1 MLRRSLVVLIAAA
14 LSLPVAG
21 AAPGAT
27 ADPTARALPEVDQL
41 IADSLAAMKTLV
53 SGDNCTA
60 ADAADA
66 DIANGVGLPF
76 VLCDDGVP
84 PSGGGSAG
92 IPVPAKYAA
101 NAKGNDW
108 SGLPKPAGIE
118 ETAEADAEE
127 DLQPESDNRITLDV
141 DVTLPPSRRIVNE
154 FGLEV
159 PALGSPPG
167 GFPVI
172 VLMHGCCGGNKTSW
186 EAATIDAAR
195 EQWHH
200 SSAWWA
206 SQGYVVITYTARGFR
221 NSNDAGST
229 GTTQL
234 DSRRYEINDYQYL
247 VGLLADMDAESR
259 AAGEKPL
266 IRINPK
272 KVGAVGGSY
281 GGGFSWLAL
290 TDPTWK
296 SPALNVPTK
305 LAAVVPK
312 YGWTDLLE
320 SLVPSGQYRDTRIG
334 APGKTAVA
342 PSKVAAALS
351 RHPFGVEKFSIVAGL
366 YGTGNNP
373 SGNHTTFPQYLHEA
387 YARLQQGEP
396 YAGDETLEA
405 VADSF
410 LSDRSAYF
418 QNGYW
423 RRVKKGMRVPLFA
436 VGTWTDP
443 LFPTIETL
451 RFYNKLRSVAPR
463 YPVTTYFGDYQHFV
477 ANKAKE
483 WGDLCGDDHHV
494 CSIDDFSNADG
505 ILDLSKSP
513 TRVRV
518 GINTRINRF
527 LDHFLLGE
535 GKAPKRNVS
544 ATTTICAANATE
556 THKVDEPGPEYRAR
570 TWRNLAPSAKTFSWD
585 SGGTIASVA
594 VDGHAADSDPVVRDR
609 QDNKCFTTDQTD
621 PGPGVLQYESEP
633 LETETTL
640 LGLPVLK
647 LDLETTATEYWLSA
661 RLMDL
666 APDGSLTLV
675 SRGVCKANVVTD
687 PDADCRD
694 FAMSG
699 NAWIFDEGH
708 SLVVEV
714 SQSDTPF
721 LRKTNT
727 PTTMT
732 VAAAELRVPVAPL
745 ENRKDFRE

>member
-1 MLRRSLVVLIAAA
+1 MLRRTLIVLLTAA
-14 LSLPVAG
+14 LTIPIAG
-21 AAPGAT
+21 AGPGAT
-27 ADPTARALPEVDQL
+27 AVEPAHSLTEVDQL
-41 IADSLAAMKTLV
+41 IEDSVAAMKTLV

-60 ADAADA
+60 SDAADA
-66 DIANGVGLPF
+66 DVANGVALPL

-84 PSGGGSAG
+84 PAGGGSEG

-108 SGLPKPAGIE
+108 ARLPKPASVE
-118 ETAEADAEE
+118 ETNEADAEE

-141 DVTLPPSRRIVNE
+141 DVTLPPSRRVANA

-159 PALGSPPG
+159 PTVRPPRG

-172 VLMHGCCGGNKTSW
+172 VLMHGCCGGNKGSW
-186 EAATIDAAR
+186 EASTIDAAR

-206 SQGYVVITYTARGFR
+206 SQGYVVLNYTARGFR
-221 NSNDAGST
+221 NSNDQGST

-234 DSRRYEINDYQYL
+234 NSRRYEINDYQYL
-247 VGLLADMDAESR
+247 VGLLADVDAQSR
-259 AAGEKPL
+259 AAGETPL
-266 IRINPK
+266 IKINPK

-290 TDPTWK
+290 TDPTWR
-296 SPALNVPTK
+296 SPAFDVPMR
-305 LAAVVPK
+305 LAAAVPK

-320 SLVPSGQYRDTRIG
+320 SLLPSGQYRDTRID
-334 APGKTAVA
+334 APRKTAIA
-342 PSKVAAALS
+342 PSKVAAAPS
-351 RHPFGVEKFSIVAGL
+351 RHPLGVEKLSIVSGL
-366 YGTGNNP
+366 YGTGNNV
-373 SGNHTTFPQYLHEA
+373 SGNHTTFPQYVHDA

-396 YAGDETLEA
+396 YAGDETIEA
-405 VADSF
+405 VVDSF

-418 QNGYW
+418 QNGFW
-423 RRVKKGMRVPLFA
+423 KRVKKGLRVPLFA
-436 VGTWTDP
+436 MGTWTDP

-451 RFYNKLRSVAPR
+451 RFYNKLKSVAPR

-494 CSIDDFSNADG
+494 CTIDDFSNADG
-505 ILDLSKSP
+505 ILDLSKNP

-527 LDHFLLGE
+527 LDHFLR
-535 GKAPKRNVS
+535 GKGRAPRRNVS

-556 THKVDEPGPEYRAR
+556 TYKVDEPGPEYRAG
-570 TWRNLAPSAKTFSWD
+570 TWRDLAPSTKRFSWD
-585 SGGTIASVA
+585 SGGTVASVA

-609 QDNKCFTTDQTD
+609 QDNKCFTTDQTN
-621 PGPGVLQYESEP
+621 PGLGILQYETEP

-647 LDLETTATEYWLSA
+647 LDLDTTATEYWLSA

-675 SRGVCKANVVTD
+675 SRGVCKANLATD

-694 FAMSG
+694 FAMFG
-699 NAWIFDEGH
+699 NAWIFGEGH

-721 LRKTNT
+721 LRKTNA

-732 VAAAELRVPVAPL
+732 VGAAELRVPVAPL
-745 ENRKDFRE
+745 KNRKDFRD